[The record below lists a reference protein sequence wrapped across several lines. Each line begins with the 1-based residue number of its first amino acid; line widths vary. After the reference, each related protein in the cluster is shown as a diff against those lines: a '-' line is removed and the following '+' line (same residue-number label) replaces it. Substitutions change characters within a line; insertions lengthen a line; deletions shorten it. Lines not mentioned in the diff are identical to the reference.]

1 MLRPDQ
7 FVSIGFGLVFLGL
20 IIWTVVQHKLPLL
33 CSACDTSS
41 ADVGPIFK
49 CVPSN
54 SGKGS
59 MYCRTSKIVDGVV
72 SEILDI
78 DKETIM
84 QILEDIP
91 ELLREGFEEIYKIVA
106 DGMQEALE
114 FVRDFT
120 SMIREHIAS
129 ILAKIWTSGEQ
140 MISTVYQTLIQPAM
154 QFLEDNII
162 QPLKQILKLLVAFK
176 GQIRQTLTDFFAQTE
191 GIATEV
197 IDKILDTF
205 DAQLKQVPESMKKMM
220 NIVASMGEQVN
231 DTTDSLVNHVNQT
244 VNKTSQIFKSTQEGV
259 TDTIDDV
266 VGKLNNLFDSIEA
279 EVNKQISTLTDAVEM
294 FSKQIESVV
303 GEIERVGA
311 LTNDAQAKIQATTQ
325 QVTQVTQ
332 QVVSQIEK
340 VQQIT
345 DQVQNQYEQVNRQF
359 SQVTDQFGKVTGQF
373 DEFGKQVNMI
383 NSQINGFTDQFG
395 KVQNQFDT
403 MNRQFS
409 QVTDQFGKVTG
420 QFDDFGKQMNTINSQ
435 VSSFTD
441 QFGKVQDQ
449 FDTVNRQITQVTD
462 QFGKIENQINQ
473 FGGQVNT
480 VTNQVTQVTDQF
492 GKVQKDVQNVQAF
505 VTSSTQQISQLKGQI
520 DSVMSAVQGFVSAD
534 TFNDAQK
541 RMQAALDSLT
551 DSLARVERI
560 SQAGT
565 EAVQKQMSTIT
576 DQFDKVVNAVTSSLN
591 SATKQVNSVIS
602 VVNVVRSAWNSFRSF
617 KLEKKFRIAG
627 SSYSINFGKPF
638 GSLPSIP
645 ALDKVDTIQF
655 GGNTPEDAL
664 VGQVYIKKSNG
675 AVQFCKKDWSGN
687 EFCANLVDFG
697 KHYDDAG
704 VCSND
709 GNVCISHEE
718 FTALLPNVSDVDYY
732 KSVRNEPYIDRA
744 HTLSKG
750 VQLCQMSMAG
760 EICAPI
766 SDMDAGKEPC
776 QIKKNLLTGKDTKY
790 CLSQEE
796 FGRALYWDNVRPYNY
811 NEMLVSLA
819 KLGHSK
825 DAGSTSPASSP
836 FASFSSP
843 QQITIGII
851 PFNREYVIQVPAGS
865 YSLHKLGSLLNPG
878 GENTRPPFSIHF
890 DVAYR
895 VFVLQT
901 PYVTQKIYINHGRST
916 PALLATLG
924 FDNPSTGQAK
934 DVRIMGDEVRIAEDV
949 LSGALGAPAF
959 KFPRLDKIVPKF
971 PSIDLPTLP
980 KLPGINVTAAQDVLN
995 NIPMPN
1001 LTSLPGVTTEAIQRM
1016 KRVYMSAFNPIVD
1029 SIENIILFIEGIFGA
1044 AETFFNQFFRVEAL
1058 CKAIGINDADSSLG
1072 CPNLTQEQLKVGI
1085 QLRLGAKLDKVGAS
1099 VSEPK
1104 CTWMGLVKSLGQ
1116 GVQGVILDFID
1127 NDFMPLLDQFWNK
1140 IVTLVEEGFQD
1151 VKKVV
1156 MQSLVAMGPIFLR
1169 LFEFVKKQATE
1180 AAKKAV
1186 EYSGYIILSFAQKF
1200 ADELLTWMIPYSP
1213 TARLNVFALLF
1224 IILMMLTVLSP
1235 YLMVIRNVWTA
1246 FPQWLQWIV
1255 WGGVAAGWTYL
1266 LSRAAALRAAAAA
1279 PPS

>member
-106 DGMQEALE
+106 DGMEEAMG

-266 VGKLNNLFDSIEA
+266 VGKLNNLFDSIES

-345 DQVQNQYEQVNRQF
+345 NQVQSQYEQVNRQF
-359 SQVTDQFGKVTGQF
+359 SQVTDQFGKVTGQV
-373 DEFGKQVNMI
+373 DDFGKQMNMI

-403 MNRQFS
+403 VNRQFS

-449 FDTVNRQITQVTD
+449 FTDVNRKITQVTD

-560 SQAGT
+560 SKAGT
-565 EAVQKQMSTIT
+565 EAVHNQLNAIT
-576 DQFDKVVNAVTSSLN
+576 SQFDKVVDAVSSALN

-645 ALDKVDTIQF
+645 ALDKVDAIEF
-655 GGNTPEDAL
+655 GGNTSKDAL
-664 VGQVYIKKSNG
+664 VGQVYMKGSGKSI
-675 AVQFCKKDWSGN
+675 QFCKKDWSGN

-697 KHYDDAG
+697 AHYDEAG
-704 VCSND
+704 VCSKD
-709 GNVCISHEE
+709 GDLCISHEE
-718 FTALLPNVSDVDYY
+718 FAALMPNVSDKDYY
-732 KSVRNEPYIDRA
+732 ATITREPFINNG
-744 HTLSKG
+744 KE
-750 VQLCQMSMAG
+750 LCQNSMAG
-760 EICAPI
+760 LVCAPV

-776 QIKKNLLTGKDTKY
+776 QTYKHPITGETRKT

-796 FGRALYWDNVRPYNY
+796 FGRALYWNNLRPM
-811 NEMLVSLA
+811 NEQQMYKGLLGVSRT
-819 KLGHSK
+819 KG
-825 DAGSTSPASSP
+825 TYSPP
-836 FASFSSP
+836 FASFPSP

-865 YSLHKLGSLLNPG
+865 YSLHQLGSLLNPG

-890 DVAYR
+890 DIAYR

-901 PYVTQKIYINHGRST
+901 PYMTQKIYINHGRST

-924 FDNPSTGQAK
+924 FDNPSTGQAR

-1001 LTSLPGVTTEAIQRM
+1001 LTSLPGVTTEAIERM

-1266 LSRAAALRAAAAA
+1266 LSRAAALRAAEASTA
-1279 PPS
+1279 PSSSSS